1 MKCGW
6 KQMKKKKK
14 KKSTNIEL
22 YQSIRKDWGDINPV
36 TRVVRDKTKY
46 TRKEKHKRSYEDC

>member
-1 MKCGW
+1 
-6 KQMKKKKK
+6 MKKKKK